1 MTRKRRRTTRRRRK
15 KKKKPQIVNTS
26 FSFFSRAQYAPTE
39 TRVAGRESAGGNLEG
54 ARGGSSPPVDG
65 DSPPRK
71 LSQSCKQL
79 LAEIV

>member
-1 MTRKRRRTTRRRRK
+1 MTGKRRTRRRRK
-15 KKKKPQIVNTS
+15 KQKKPQNVNTG
-26 FSFFSRAQYAPTE
+26 FSFFLRVQYAPTE
-39 TRVAGRESAGGNLEG
+39 RLVVGREGASGNLEG
-54 ARGGSSPPVDG
+54 ARGGSSPPADG